1 MLFNIYEL
9 LLKHCVYDT
18 YGGGSPDLGT
28 EYNDKAEN
36 PVN

>member
-1 MLFNIYEL
+1 MLTNIYEL
-9 LLKHCVYDT
+9 LLKQCVHDT

-36 PVN
+36 LVN